1 MPELPEVE
9 TVVRDLV
16 AADIAGHKICRVE
29 VLHPSVVAG
38 IKPAAFIRRLSGR
51 KIAAIKR
58 RAKFII
64 FQFDDGELLTLHLRM
79 TGQLHL
85 ARVQRTDKH
94 DHLRLTLDDGR
105 ILIYHD
111 PRRFGRW
118 KLVKDVAGIFDALG
132 PEPLDGGLTAAEFTQ
147 RLARHRRQLKPLLLD
162 QTFLAG
168 LGNIYADESLFAA
181 RLHPRQLAHR
191 VRSAAA
197 RTLFAAIR
205 RILNAAIRARG
216 TTLGLG
222 EGNFAA
228 PHAGGRG
235 KYLARLR
242 AYGRTGEPC
251 DRCGTP
257 IKRIVVGQRSTHFCP
272 RCQKKR

>member
-9 TVVRDLV
+9 TVVRDLR
-16 AADIAGHKICRVE
+16 AARIAGRKIRGVE

-38 IKPAAFIRRLSGR
+38 IKPRAFAQHLTGR
-51 KIAAIKR
+51 KITAIER

-64 FQFDDGELLTLHLRM
+64 FQLDDGELLTLHLRM

-85 ARVQRTDKH
+85 ARKARGDKH
-94 DHLRLTLDDGR
+94 DHLHLLLDDGR

-118 KLVKDVAGIFDALG
+118 KLARGAELFGALG
-132 PEPLDGGLTAAEFTQ
+132 PEPLDGGLTATEFAQ
-147 RLARHRRQLKPLLLD
+147 RLRRHHRQLKPLLLD

-168 LGNIYADESLFAA
+168 LGNIYADEALFAA
-181 RLHPRQLAHR
+181 RLHPRRLAHT
-191 VRSAAA
+191 VKPEQA
-197 RTLFAAIR
+197 RALLAAIR

-228 PHAGGRG
+228 PHAGRGRF
-235 KYLARLR
+235 LARLR

-251 DRCGTP
+251 DRCGVP

-272 RCQKKR
+272 RCQRR